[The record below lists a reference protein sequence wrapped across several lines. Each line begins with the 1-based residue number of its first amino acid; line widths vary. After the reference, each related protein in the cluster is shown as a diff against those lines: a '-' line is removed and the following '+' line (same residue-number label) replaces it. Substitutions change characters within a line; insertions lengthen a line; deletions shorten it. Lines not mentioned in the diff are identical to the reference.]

1 MKKMS
6 LTQFYPPVFE
16 ALANRLRSAFR
27 TTYRIGNIEI
37 SVPRHIDLPNIQK
50 LHPAYDRFLPI
61 LCKFLDGPGTLVDVG
76 ANIGD
81 TAIAIAQVCNNPI
94 VCIEPSPIFYSY
106 LTKNLKL
113 IPAERSK
120 AIQKMIGTGRF
131 SGNLDHSI
139 KGTARLSTQSTEQSS
154 VQFVSLDSLR
164 DTIHEPILL
173 KSDTDGFDFDVLI
186 SAKETIK
193 SSEPVLFWENEV
205 NTSAQLEGFAR
216 LYQLLEENHYEF
228 IYVFDNFG
236 NLLLEGATVKNLVS
250 LNNYLVSM
258 RSNGQTR
265 TFYYVDILATT
276 KKNWPAVNDAICVYK
291 ETILSEKHA

>member
-1 MKKMS
+1 MKKIS
-6 LTQFYPPVFE
+6 IKQFYPP
-16 ALANRLRSAFR
+16 ALHTLVNRLRSALR
-27 TTYRIGNIEI
+27 TTYQIGNIEI
-37 SVPRHIDLPNIQK
+37 AIPRHIDLPNIQK
-50 LHPAYDRFLPI
+50 SHPAYDRFLPI
-61 LCKFLDGPGTLVDVG
+61 LCKFLDGPGTIVDVG

-106 LTKNLKL
+106 LTRNLKL

-120 AIQKMIGTGRF
+120 AIQKMIGTGTF

-154 VQFVSLDSLR
+154 VQFVSLDSLKV
-164 DTIHEPILL
+164 TIHEPILL
-173 KSDTDGFDFDVLI
+173 KSDTDGFDFDVLL
-186 SAKETIK
+186 SAKQTIK
-193 SSEPVLFWENEV
+193 SVEPVLFWENEV

-216 LYQLLEENHYEF
+216 FYQLLEENHYEF

-250 LNNYLVSM
+250 LNNYLVSILF
-258 RSNGQTR
+258 NGQTR
-265 TFYYVDILATT
+265 TFYYVDIMAVT
-276 KKNWPAVNDAICVYK
+276 KKHWPAVNNAICAYK
-291 ETILSEKHA
+291 ETILSKKQD